1 MTSNF
6 RRWAALVIVCFG
18 QLMIMVDT
26 TIVNVALPYM
36 QRDLGFSPANL
47 TWVVNAYLIAYG
59 SFLLVAGR
67 LGDLIGRR
75 KVFLA
80 GVFLFTVASIGCGFA
95 QGADHLIVGRFLQ
108 GLGGSLSAGVIIAI
122 IVTEFQKPVERAQA
136 MSVFTLV
143 IAGGG
148 SLGLLAGGFLT
159 QWVSWHWIF
168 FINVP
173 IGILTLVLGV
183 WLIDENEGLGLSH
196 GVDIPGAVLITAAL
210 MLGVYGIV
218 TAADYGWTS
227 AHTLGF
233 GGASIALTAAFVLLE
248 SRLRNPLVP
257 LRVFAIRSLTGA
269 TAARALLFSGLFT
282 NFFVGALY
290 LQQVH
295 GYTAFETG
303 LAFLPTTLMIG
314 VMSAGLAA
322 RLMARIGP
330 RNLLIAGLAIIVT
343 ALVILSTVGAETGYA
358 PSLLSAYVLLGAGGG
373 MSFLP
378 LLTISMSE
386 VPLADAGLGSGFS
399 NVVMQVGG
407 ALGLAS
413 ITSISTSSAEGTGT
427 FQLAYVLAAIAVA
440 AALAVTVAVL
450 RSAPAVQPAHE
461 SVHLEEAAWAQ
472 GGNLRAN
479 GPGQPPPLG
488 GVGGGQHRWRRCAPP
503 QCPRCRPPVA
513 GRGQEFH
520 RGRGRSPAS
529 GRRCCRR
536 CPSVPLLR
544 LDASRRDDHLRA
556 PRLHLGVHGEEPE
569 GPVLPQLWSSRLAQD
584 DGCDAAARV
593 AGPALVCGRPV
604 DRPGQFRQS
613 PEARDTGRTRGR
625 HRRSGRGRPRTQP
638 FRAARLIRVRGN
650 DRRRVRLLRAASR
663 TRLTGRGS
671 R

>member
-47 TWVVNAYLIAYG
+47 TWWVNAYLIAYG

-80 GVFLFTVASIGCGFA
+80 GVFLFTVASIGSGFA

-282 NFFVGALY
+282 NFFVGALH
-290 LQQVH
+290 LGRAGQRRLPAGIRPGRDLRH
-295 GYTAFETG
+295 G
-303 LAFLPTTLMIG
+303 LPDGRARRAAGSRHPGRRARARASRG
-314 VMSAGLAA
+314 VRA
-322 RLMARIGP
+322 RG
-330 RNLLIAGLAIIVT
+330 
-343 ALVILSTVGAETGYA
+343 
-358 PSLLSAYVLLGAGGG
+358 
-373 MSFLP
+373 
-378 LLTISMSE
+378 
-386 VPLADAGLGSGFS
+386 GLG
-399 NVVMQVGG
+399 
-407 ALGLAS
+407 
-413 ITSISTSSAEGTGT
+413 T
-427 FQLAYVLAAIAVA
+427 
-440 AALAVTVAVL
+440 
-450 RSAPAVQPAHE
+450 
-461 SVHLEEAAWAQ
+461 
-472 GGNLRAN
+472 GGNLRGD
-479 GPGQPPPLG
+479 GPRQPPALG
-488 GVGGGQHRWRRCAPP
+488 GVGGDQHRRRRRAPP
-503 QCPRCRPPVA
+503 QCSRRGPAGV
-513 GRGQEFH
+513 GRGQELD
-520 RGRGRSPAS
+520 RGRGRGSA
-529 GRRCCRR
+529 GCRR
-536 CPSVPLLR
+536 SGGQRPPLPVLR
-544 LDASRRDDHLRA
+544 LDAGRRDDRLRA
-556 PRLHLGVHGEEPE
+556 QRLHRGLQDQDPQGSF
-569 GPVLPQLWSSRLAQD
+569 LPQLWSLRLAKD
-584 DGCDAAARV
+584 DGYDAAERV
-593 AGPALVCGRPV
+593 AGRDLVRRRPV
-604 DRPGQFRQS
+604 DGPGQSRQ
-613 PEARDTGRTRGR
+613 PPQACC
-625 HRRSGRGRPRTQP
+625 P
-638 FRAARLIRVRGN
+638 A
-650 DRRRVRLLRAASR
+650 
-663 TRLTGRGS
+663 
-671 R
+671 

>member
-26 TIVNVALPYM
+26 TIVNVALFYM
-36 QRDLGFSPANL
+36 QRDLGFSQANL

-80 GVFLFTVASIGCGFA
+80 GVFLFTVASIGSGFA

-108 GLGGSLSAGVIIAI
+108 GLGGSPSAGVIIAI

-343 ALVILSTVGAETGYA
+343 ALVILSTVGA
-358 PSLLSAYVLLGAGGG
+358 
-373 MSFLP
+373 
-378 LLTISMSE
+378 
-386 VPLADAGLGSGFS
+386 
-399 NVVMQVGG
+399 
-407 ALGLAS
+407 
-413 ITSISTSSAEGTGT
+413 GTG
-427 FQLAYVLAAIAVA
+427 
-440 AALAVTVAVL
+440 
-450 RSAPAVQPAHE
+450 
-461 SVHLEEAAWAQ
+461 
-472 GGNLRAN
+472 GNRRGD
-479 GPGQPPPLG
+479 GPGQPPARG
-488 GVGGGQHRWRRCAPP
+488 GVGGDQHRRRRRAPP
-503 QCPRCRPPVA
+503 QCSRRGPAGV
-513 GRGQEFH
+513 GRGQELD
-520 RGRGRSPAS
+520 RGRGRGSA
-529 GRRCCRR
+529 GCRR
-536 CPSVPLLR
+536 SGGQRPPLPVLR
-544 LDASRRDDHLRA
+544 LDAGRRDDRLRA
-556 PRLHLGVHGEEPE
+556 PRLHRGLQDQDPQGSF
-569 GPVLPQLWSSRLAQD
+569 LPQLWSLRLAKD
-584 DGCDAAARV
+584 DGYDAAERV
-593 AGPALVCGRPV
+593 AGRDLVRRRPV
-604 DRPGQFRQS
+604 DGPGQSRQ
-613 PEARDTGRTRGR
+613 PPQACC
-625 HRRSGRGRPRTQP
+625 P
-638 FRAARLIRVRGN
+638 A
-650 DRRRVRLLRAASR
+650 
-663 TRLTGRGS
+663 
-671 R
+671 